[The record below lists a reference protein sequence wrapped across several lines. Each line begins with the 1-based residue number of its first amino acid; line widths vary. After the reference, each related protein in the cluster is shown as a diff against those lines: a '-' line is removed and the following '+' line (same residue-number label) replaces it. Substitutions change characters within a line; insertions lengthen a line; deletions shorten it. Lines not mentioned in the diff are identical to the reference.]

1 MNTNVFV
8 AQDKVHVR
16 FAHSGVVFCDL
27 CHTPEQAADLSHNII
42 NSLVKYYNKIKK
54 ENAKP

>member
-1 MNTNVFV
+1 MTKPYEY
-8 AQDKVHVR
+8 QCI
-16 FAHSGVVFCDL
+16 FCDL